1 MHKFIERFQQISQR
15 HWLIALLLM
24 ICFVPWF
31 ITRVSF
37 LYQYQTPPNQTI
49 HPNYFTF
56 HEMSQSWDEGKK
68 LGVINVSRMVMNGHR
83 PMVAD
88 YTRAESPNDKYCT
101 YLSLDPG
108 FAVLVSAARKM
119 FPSLPDSYLRMD
131 TLQVICDG
139 IMLFAVF
146 ITFLRLGIFPAT
158 LAGLIYGL
166 HPVFSYQAIFPFQ
179 YFWEGWLFA
188 ASVIALIWAR
198 RFSLANRP
206 IATIVLIVLMAV
218 MSAFALWVRS
228 SALIAAL
235 VFILTMMLVPSL
247 RKYFGI
253 FILVF
258 SLTLMP
264 QVVRASSVQGHFA
277 LSTRM
282 SWHTAFHA
290 LGRYPNKYGIED
302 EDQYAFDTAQ
312 NDYGVSYN
320 YCDYSKHDV
329 AIKKAFMKVWDQD
342 PGFVIHSMISRIAT
356 NLIYN
361 FNFDMDSYVNIALV
375 IAALLGLYFALV
387 RRGEYLFISAMM
399 TLVYVGYNIATGIFY
414 YAAPPYAYVAQLA
427 LLFSVPIVMPGLLSV
442 AGKFLRIDS
451 HSHFSDKA
459 PLAKTALGMLL
470 VMTLLGAGLLLTPQ
484 ARDYIFQKRPYQYL
498 WLPYSEPNRDDNKK
512 MVDEWE
518 ALPAKEKQQ
527 FLDNAHKTIPASDKP
542 EDDVARYIAN
552 NYQTIVYFDRST
564 GADVQHHSIFTMGFQ
579 RADLLS
585 ALNAVALTIPGWNMS
600 QLDVIKISDPDS
612 WGGNKIHIELRDDP
626 DLADSDYQAMATQK
640 FKRYNYDVTWLNG
653 HELIARHNGKACDAL
668 RAALAVYYKGYCPYD
683 PTTGGSPLTP
693 EMDPAGAVSTI
704 PSPPAAK

>member
-1 MHKFIERFQQISQR
+1 MHRFIEQIRQISQR
-15 HWLIALLLM
+15 HWLIAFLLM

-31 ITRVSF
+31 VTRVSF

-68 LGVINVSRMVMNGHR
+68 LGVINVSRMVMNSHR
-83 PMVAD
+83 LMISD
-88 YTRAESPNDKYCT
+88 YTRAESPDDKYCT

-108 FAVLVSAARKM
+108 FAIIVSAARKM
-119 FPSLPDSYLRMD
+119 FPSLPDSYLRTN
-131 TLQVICDG
+131 TLQVVCDG
-139 IMLFAVF
+139 IMLFAIFV
-146 ITFLRLGIFPAT
+146 TFLRIGILPAT
-158 LAGLIYGL
+158 AAGLIYGL

-188 ASVIALIWAR
+188 ISVISLIWAR

-206 IATIVLIVLMAV
+206 IAALVLIVLVAI

-264 QVVRASSVQGHFA
+264 QVVRASSVQGQFA

-320 YCDYSKHDV
+320 YCDYSKHDR
-329 AIKKAFMKVWDQD
+329 AIKQAFMKVWEKD
-342 PGFVIHSMISRIAT
+342 PGFVIHSMISRITT

-361 FNFDMDSYVNIALV
+361 FNFDMDSYTNVALL
-375 IAALLGLYFALV
+375 IAALFGLYFALV
-387 RRGEYLFISAMM
+387 RRGEYLFISGMMAM
-399 TLVYVGYNIATGIFY
+399 VYVGYNVATGIFY

-427 LLFSVPIVMPGLLSV
+427 LLFSVPILIPGIVGGAAKLLKIEDHNYSS
-442 AGKFLRIDS
+442 G
-451 HSHFSDKA
+451 KA
-459 PLAKTALGMLL
+459 PLAKATLIVLL
-470 VMTLLGAGLLLTPQ
+470 ILTILSGGLLSVPQ
-484 ARDYIFQKRPYQYL
+484 IRNYVFQKKPYQYL
-498 WLPYSEPNRDDNKK
+498 WFSYSEPNREDNER
-512 MVDEWE
+512 MVSEWQS
-518 ALPAKEKQQ
+518 LPAAEKRQ
-527 FLDNAHKTIPASDKP
+527 FLEIVHKTIPATDKP
-542 EDDVARYIAN
+542 EDDVARYFAN
-552 NYQTIVYFDRST
+552 NYLTIVYYDRGS
-564 GADVQHHSIFTMGFQ
+564 GKVEHHAIFTIGFQ
-579 RADLLS
+579 KVDLMS
-585 ALNAVALTIPGWNMS
+585 AMNAVALTIPGWNMS

-612 WGGNKIHIELRDDP
+612 WQGNKIHIVLRDDP
-626 DLADSDYQAMATQK
+626 DLADSDYQAMASEK
-640 FKRYNYDVTWLNG
+640 FKRYNYDVTWLG
-653 HELIARHNGKACDAL
+653 PHEMIARHNGKGCDAL
-668 RAALAVYYKGYCPYD
+668 RAALAVYYRGFCPYD
-683 PTTGGSPLTP
+683 PTTGSSPLTP
-693 EMDPAGAVSTI
+693 EMDPADAVSII
-704 PSPPAAK
+704 PPTPTVK